1 MAYIFTP
8 IKIAPFRYC
17 KNIPLFFNPPP
28 VGIEMQAFGGYAIA
42 TLMMT
47 ANDICESEL
56 ILILC
61 RCATPTQ
68 RPAAMPRLPSRS
80 TTRTTRG
87 APRHIQVK
95 VQLVI
100 NNSKQNFYL
109 YFDQYEE
116 LLTLT
121 LRRRAEIE
129 LNYSRDL
136 EKLSKLV
143 TSRHK
148 EQKTKRELWSSLSST
163 EIWRQLVAETR
174 KAGR

>member
-1 MAYIFTP
+1 MLTP
-8 IKIAPFRYC
+8 LTRTNIKISTHCCA
-17 KNIPLFFNPPP
+17 
-28 VGIEMQAFGGYAIA
+28 V
-42 TLMMT
+42 
-47 ANDICESEL
+47 ICFVL
-56 ILILC
+56 N
-61 RCATPTQ
+61 TQ
-68 RPAAMPRLPSRS
+68 KL
-80 TTRTTRG
+80 
-87 APRHIQVK
+87 
-95 VQLVI
+95 L
-100 NNSKQNFYL
+100 NF
-109 YFDQYEE
+109 DHHEK

>member
-1 MAYIFTP
+1 MT
-8 IKIAPFRYC
+8 
-17 KNIPLFFNPPP
+17 
-28 VGIEMQAFGGYAIA
+28 
-42 TLMMT
+42 MMT
-47 ANDICESEL
+47 SEL
-56 ILILC
+56 ILNLC

-109 YFDQYEE
+109 LSFDQHEE

-136 EKLSKLV
+136 EKLGKLV

>member
-1 MAYIFTP
+1 
-8 IKIAPFRYC
+8 
-17 KNIPLFFNPPP
+17 
-28 VGIEMQAFGGYAIA
+28 
-42 TLMMT
+42 MT
-47 ANDICESEL
+47 IMTSEL

-100 NNSKQNFYL
+100 NNFYL
-109 YFDQYEE
+109 LSFDHHEK

-174 KAGR
+174 KAGRYTMLSFIIIIISVILLVISQHHH

>member
-1 MAYIFTP
+1 
-8 IKIAPFRYC
+8 
-17 KNIPLFFNPPP
+17 
-28 VGIEMQAFGGYAIA
+28 
-42 TLMMT
+42 MT
-47 ANDICESEL
+47 ANDICDIWSQL
-56 ILILC
+56 IPILCRCATPTFMMTADDNDDIWNDSYSC

-100 NNSKQNFYL
+100 NNSEKNFYL
-109 YFDQYEE
+109 YFDQHEM
-116 LLTLT
+116 LLP

-136 EKLSKLV
+136 EKLGKLV